1 MPINTVFAARS
12 SCSRLQV
19 VRQRLAITATFTIS
33 APAARIA
40 RTRSIRSAGTPS
52 KSCDD
57 STIRLPPVA
66 AISSEAN
73 AALNSTSTYSA
84 PCCSA
89 HSRIR
94 RRSASESLNAPP
106 SHSGR
111 HVTMTGTVRP
121 ASAAVTSGSATESS
135 RSSTRSAPASAA
147 ASRRR
152 RSSAIVGADAT
163 MTRSG
168 LDIKKAS
175 STGWA
180 EEALLAP
187 DYVGF
192 RPRQLPLQ
200 SGRNTTIQNQTSTF
214 PSATTMG
221 RGARLVEAMKR
232 RR

>member
-1 MPINTVFAARS
+1 MSDSER
-12 SCSRLQV
+12 
-19 VRQRLAITATFTIS
+19 AITATLTIS

-40 RTRSIRSAGTPS
+40 RTRSMRSAGTPS

-66 AISSEAN
+66 AIRSAAN
-73 AALNSTSTYSA
+73 AGLELDVDVFGALLQRALENPPPLGFGVLERA
-84 PCCSA
+84 AFPLRPA
-89 HSRIR
+89 RHDDR
-94 RRSASESLNAPP
+94 RRPP
-106 SHSGR
+106 GERGGHIRVGDR
-111 HVTMTGTVRP
+111 IEPQLDQIGAGER
-121 ASAAVTSGSATESS
+121 
-135 RSSTRSAPASAA
+135 A

-187 DYVGF
+187 EYVGF

-200 SGRNTTIQNQTSTF
+200 SGRNTTIQNQTKNF
-214 PSATTMG
+214 P
-221 RGARLVEAMKR
+221 AR
-232 RR
+232 